1 MSKRYWLVIQIV
13 AALLL
18 SAVLLTGCGQ
28 EGVTSASGMLTEIT
42 MTAAVDKDSRPLYP
56 TTTFATD
63 ANAFYCSFKVID
75 APPGTEI
82 KGEWTYV
89 SGEVE
94 EEIGGKNF
102 VMDEVTITV
111 EGTQYAYVY
120 YLLPRVPDYT
130 WPKGEYKVVLYVN
143 GEEDAS
149 IPFTVGANEDSSSE
163 GTIGDVTIAA
173 AVDSSN
179 QPIQPA
185 SVFPPDTEIF
195 YCSFKVSGFSPGTP
209 IAVEWIY
216 VSGEAVE
223 EVGANHVFQ
232 ANTGMLGGEEGYTS
246 IALPMPSYPDYTWP
260 KGDYRVVLYVNLVE
274 KASTTFRVE

>member
-13 AALLL
+13 VALILP
-18 SAVLLTGCGQ
+18 AVLLTGCGQ
-28 EGVTSASGMLTEIT
+28 KGVTSASGMLTEIT
-42 MTAAVDKDSRPLYP
+42 ITAAVDEDSRPLYP

-63 ANAFYCSFKVID
+63 ASAFYCSFKVID
-75 APPGTEI
+75 APPGTKI

-120 YLLPRVPDYT
+120 YLRPPVPGYE
-130 WPKGEYKVVLYVN
+130 WPKGECKVVLYVN
-143 GEEDAS
+143 GKEDAS
-149 IPFTVGANEDSSSE
+149 VPFTVGAREASSSD
-163 GTIGDVTIAA
+163 GTISDITIAA
-173 AVDSSN
+173 AVDSN
-179 QPIQPA
+179 DRPLQPA
-185 SVFPPDTEIF
+185 SVFPPDTETF
-195 YCSFKVSGFSPGTP
+195 YCSFKVSGFSPGTV
-209 IAVEWIY
+209 IAAEWIY

-223 EVGANHVFQ
+223 EVGANYVFQ

-260 KGDYRVVLYVNLVE
+260 KGNYKVVLYVDRAE
-274 KASTTFRVE
+274 KASTTFKVE